1 MTGSERKK
9 LMTIGQMISKS
20 KQNWCFKYFFH
31 NSIQTFTSAL
41 QGAQPAVESWNQ
53 MPQWD
58 EKALTGRNVDDLVL
72 SYLVWSHLAL
82 PYAHGMKNKQE
93 RRENSQKPG
102 TVSAAAAGA
111 DAVCSALLCGHL
123 HIWAQRKASMTKHRD
138 HFASRQNIKLK
149 ACRIDG
155 CFLRQQERVSPCQ
168 VDRGRC
174 RIFFV
179 PKGKKPSAEK
189 QEKEKKE
196 VDGGKQRDEGEG
208 QGLEKEDNVV
218 QLHLPGQ
225 LLVAPPADEHIV
237 QQRNNRNEDLQT
249 VTTSALELA

>member
-1 MTGSERKK
+1 
-9 LMTIGQMISKS
+9 
-20 KQNWCFKYFFH
+20 
-31 NSIQTFTSAL
+31 
-41 QGAQPAVESWNQ
+41 
-53 MPQWD
+53 
-58 EKALTGRNVDDLVL
+58 
-72 SYLVWSHLAL
+72 
-82 PYAHGMKNKQE
+82 
-93 RRENSQKPG
+93 
-102 TVSAAAAGA
+102 
-111 DAVCSALLCGHL
+111 
-123 HIWAQRKASMTKHRD
+123 MTKHRD

-208 QGLEKEDNVV
+208 QGLEKEGRLAWVV
-218 QLHLPGQ
+218 GRVHSNASKLLGGAKQPPQVNSHRDGQ
-225 LLVAPPADEHIV
+225 LLANGQEH
-237 QQRNNRNEDLQT
+237 RQT
-249 VTTSALELA
+249 AARGYPLCKTSLNASSKDFRHASLEQC